1 MNIEG
6 SGEKHMKKILSVLL
20 FFVLLA
26 GLALPAAAE
35 EFGENAE
42 YVRITV
48 KGYGDIYA
56 ELYPQIAPITVENFL
71 KLVNQGFYD
80 GLTFHRIISGFMI
93 QGGDP
98 NGNGTGGSPDKI
110 KGEFSKNGVN
120 NPLLHDRGVLSMA
133 RSSDMNSASSQ
144 FFIMHSDSPH
154 LDGSYAAF
162 GRVLAGMWIVDK
174 ICQSTPVQD
183 NYGSVAKDD
192 QPVIDRIQ
200 VCAKEEAA
208 AAKAAE
214 AEIGRSGTVFQDR
227 LSSLSFTVPEGWHMV
242 SDIRGQA
249 SFEKDESDLQ
259 FIVVRSNQWDPL
271 PTAYKD
277 SYASKGFTREKLD
290 SNAFTKD
297 SLVGMIGGKA
307 DDYAQETYSGV
318 SFYTAE
324 QQTKLGLFTYFVGA
338 KNGYVYLFAFA
349 GAKDSG
355 AFSEIGQVMD
365 ALSF

>member
-1 MNIEG
+1 
-6 SGEKHMKKILSVLL
+6 MKKYLFGLL
-20 FFVLLA
+20 AFVLA
-26 GLALPAAAE
+26 IGLALPGAAE
-35 EFGENAE
+35 EFGGNAE
-42 YVRITV
+42 YIRITV
-48 KGYGDIYA
+48 KDYGDIYG
-56 ELYPQIAPITVENFL
+56 ELYSEIAPVTVDNFIR
-71 KLVNQGFYD
+71 LVNQGFYD
-80 GLTFHRIISGFMI
+80 GLTFHHIVSGFMI

-110 KGEFSKNGVN
+110 KGEFSRNGVN

-133 RSSDMNSASSQ
+133 RSADMNSASSQ
-144 FFIMHSDSPH
+144 FFILHSDSPH

-183 NYGSVAKDD
+183 NNGSVAKDD

-200 VCAKEEAA
+200 VCTKEEAT

-214 AEIGRSGTVFQDR
+214 AAIGRGGGVFQDR

-242 SDIRGQA
+242 SDIQGQA

-271 PTAYKD
+271 PAVYKANYT
-277 SYASKGFTREKLD
+277 SRGITREKLNT
-290 SNAFTKD
+290 SAFTKE

-307 DDYAQETYSGV
+307 EDYTQETHSDI

-324 QQTKLGLFTYFVGA
+324 QQTRLGLFTYFVGA